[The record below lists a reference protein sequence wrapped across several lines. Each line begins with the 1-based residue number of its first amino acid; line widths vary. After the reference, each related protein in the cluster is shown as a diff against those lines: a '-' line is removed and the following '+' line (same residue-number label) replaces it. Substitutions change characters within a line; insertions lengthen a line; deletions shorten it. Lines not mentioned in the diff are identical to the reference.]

1 MNILSETQ
9 KPEVSQKTKL
19 AIRTALR
26 QLKGLNWERVSL
38 RVSNLFNKY
47 GQAVVEDEIK
57 YLYSITTN
65 KKTNTKQ
72 QDIEA

>member
-1 MNILSETQ
+1 
-9 KPEVSQKTKL
+9 
-19 AIRTALR
+19 
-26 QLKGLNWERVSL
+26 VSL

-47 GQAVVEDEIK
+47 GQAAVEDEIK
-57 YLYSITTN
+57 YLYSITAN